1 MIWLAIFL
9 TCLCA
14 GCLQSVTGFGAAI
27 IMMQVFPY
35 FLGMITSPALVG
47 ATCLALSGTLTWR
60 FRRQINWQAA
70 ILPTAIYICFNLITI
85 NLVRSVDLTLLT
97 AAFGFFMI
105 LLSGYFLLFSGK
117 VSFKANWKTAALCAT
132 FSGCTA
138 GFFGIGGP
146 LMALYFIS
154 SCKSKENYIAS
165 LQFMFFASDVVSLC
179 MRAAKGIYIVDLIP
193 LTLLG
198 FVGVTIGKKWGLK
211 LLDKL
216 NIERMKKIV
225 YIFVG
230 ISGLVTVLR
239 QLL

>member
-1 MIWLAIFL
+1 MSWFVIFL

-27 IMMQVFPY
+27 IMMQIFPY

-60 FRRQINWQAA
+60 FRRQINWQVSV
-70 ILPTAIYICFNLITI
+70 LPTLVYICFNLITI
-85 NLVRSVDLTLLT
+85 NLVRSVDLSLLT
-97 AAFGFFMI
+97 AAFGVFMV

-117 VSFKANWKTAALCAT
+117 ISFSANRKTAIVCASI
-132 FSGCTA
+132 SGCTA
-138 GFFGIGGP
+138 GFFDIGGP

-165 LQFMFFASDVVSLC
+165 LQFMFFSSDVVSLC
-179 MRAAKGIYIVDLIP
+179 MRAAKGIYTVDLIP

-198 FVGVTIGKKWGLK
+198 FVAVTIGKKWGLK

-216 NIERMKKIV
+216 NIQLMKKIV

-239 QLL
+239 QVL